1 MNKAENRDIMSF
13 QAFPEYDIIWCD
25 PPWEDKMVK
34 YFQTLNHKQT
44 GKVVENNING
54 ILEKLFLLANNQKPI
69 VVEYSIK
76 GSELVIEYAK
86 KHGHTLTQ
94 TVTAIQDNDL
104 KSYLLVFNTDVRLE
118 QGLRGYLN
126 TTEGVRK
133 LGAKL
138 VFDPFAGMGRT
149 AKAVLLAGASYHGS
163 ELNEAR
169 YKKLCKIL
177 SV

>member
-1 MNKAENRDIMSF
+1 MNKAENRDIMSYEV
-13 QAFPEYDIIWCD
+13 FPEYDIIWCD

-34 YFQTLNHKQT
+34 YFQNLNQKQT
-44 GKVVENNING
+44 GKVVENNIYG
-54 ILEKLFLLANNQKPI
+54 ILEKLFSLASNKKPI
-69 VVEYSIK
+69 FVEYSIK

-94 TVTAIQDNDL
+94 TVVGIQHNDM
-104 KSYLLVFNTDVRLE
+104 KYYILVFNTDLRLE
-118 QGLRGYLN
+118 QGIRMYQIA
-126 TTEGVRK
+126 TETIIK

-138 VFDPFAGMGRT
+138 VFDPFAGTGRT
-149 AKAVLLAGASYHGS
+149 ARAVLSAGANYHGA